1 MKEEGPQSKAQPSQR
16 LEIQL
21 PPVQQIEIQLPQQIQ
36 IAPEQEIDIEELEPE
51 EEAVDPKEIEDAR
64 KEIIARCKAAD
75 ILIEEI
81 SDQDSQPELRLA
93 LKCGRGFRKVT
104 VPCDKYILGFRQIQF
119 EKFVFLTEYGAICS
133 YTDGYIEALLR
144 PLGANFPSATFMLR
158 RLFDQDI
165 AFSSN
170 SEIPMIKL
178 APPQA
183 GFPHIELSRAS
194 WQIAV
199 LSQPSF
205 PERFSRT
212 LSLKLTDCT
221 IATHDKAISLLEKT
235 ANALFLQ
242 ADLLTGVALGLDRE
256 RRPPMIRR
264 PFRKANI
271 ISDLQYPKNE
281 VDNAPISLYWYARS
295 ATGMPLLQFL
305 AFYQVIEFY
314 FPTYAKAE
322 AQRRLK
328 AILKDPTF
336 RGDRYA
342 DVGRLLS
349 VIQVNRAGAF
359 GDERSQLRATIA
371 ECIDPNELREF
382 LESSERKEFYTSK
395 GMGQAYHR
403 IPLANQSADLRND
416 VADRIYSIRC
426 GIVHTKDD
434 GDGNGKQLLPFS
446 SEAQQLFWDI
456 DLVQY
461 VARKVLFTGSTP
473 YQPNV

>member
-1 MKEEGPQSKAQPSQR
+1 M
-16 LEIQL
+16 
-21 PPVQQIEIQLPQQIQ
+21 
-36 IAPEQEIDIEELEPE
+36 
-51 EEAVDPKEIEDAR
+51 
-64 KEIIARCKAAD
+64 
-75 ILIEEI
+75 
-81 SDQDSQPELRLA
+81 
-93 LKCGRGFRKVT
+93 KCGREFRIVT

-281 VDNAPISLYWYARS
+281 
-295 ATGMPLLQFL
+295 
-305 AFYQVIEFY
+305 
-314 FPTYAKAE
+314 
-322 AQRRLK
+322 
-328 AILKDPTF
+328 
-336 RGDRYA
+336 
-342 DVGRLLS
+342 
-349 VIQVNRAGAF
+349 
-359 GDERSQLRATIA
+359 
-371 ECIDPNELREF
+371 
-382 LESSERKEFYTSK
+382 
-395 GMGQAYHR
+395 
-403 IPLANQSADLRND
+403 
-416 VADRIYSIRC
+416 
-426 GIVHTKDD
+426 
-434 GDGNGKQLLPFS
+434 
-446 SEAQQLFWDI
+446 
-456 DLVQY
+456 
-461 VARKVLFTGSTP
+461 
-473 YQPNV
+473 